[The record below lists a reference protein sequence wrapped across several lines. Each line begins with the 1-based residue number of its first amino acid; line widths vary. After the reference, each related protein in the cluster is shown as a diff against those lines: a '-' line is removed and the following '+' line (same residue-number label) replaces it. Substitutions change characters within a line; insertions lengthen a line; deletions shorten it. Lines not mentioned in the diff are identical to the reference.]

1 VDCETAL
8 ARVPRRGVS
17 GSAWASSPTPH
28 GLYDDSRGD
37 RVAGESGTRQS
48 GRKILRTNPDC
59 RPHRPGYPTLDL
71 VSLGMSVLL
80 ASCDH
85 RPDCPVNRV

>member
-28 GLYDDSRGD
+28 GLYDDARGD

-48 GRKILRTNPDC
+48 GRKILRANPAG
-59 RPHRPGYPTLDL
+59 RPHRPGDPPADL
-71 VSLGMSVLL
+71 VGQALL
-80 ASCDH
+80 LTPCDC
-85 RPDCPVNRV
+85 REKCPVIRV